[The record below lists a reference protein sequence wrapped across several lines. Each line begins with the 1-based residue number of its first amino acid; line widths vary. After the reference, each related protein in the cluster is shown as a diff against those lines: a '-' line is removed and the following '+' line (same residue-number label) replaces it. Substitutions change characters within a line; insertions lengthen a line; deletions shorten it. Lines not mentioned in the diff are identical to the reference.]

1 MSVIICSQCKNQVE
15 GSLSVCIYCG
25 TPISLSSKAVK
36 KTVGLIVIVATMA
49 LVAMVGVYQ
58 FAKSYLPD
66 ENQFPQSGDSQ
77 SNSGNPESPDPSL
90 APDSGDS
97 EDVDPVAKSIA
108 IEKVEQLLAEGICS
122 KESTAAEFFENSE
135 FPDLSRSD
143 WDQGFVRQCQSPT
156 TASSVR
162 HWVTIFG
169 PELISSHGK
178 SLAVPVN
185 SILVEG
191 DGWFL
196 RSNYYGE
203 DNPRNSSDQVV
214 TQILSLLGGRYT
226 LN

>member
-1 MSVIICSQCKNQVE
+1 MIICSQCKNQVE

-25 TPISLSSKAVK
+25 TPLSLSSKAIK
-36 KTVGLIVIVATMA
+36 RTAGLIVIIATVA
-49 LVAMVGVYQ
+49 LVAMIGVYQ
-58 FAKSYLPD
+58 FAKPYLPG
-66 ENQFPQSGDSQ
+66 ELQFRPSGDSQ
-77 SNSGNPESPDPSL
+77 SNSGKPESPDPPL
-90 APDSGDS
+90 VPDSGDS

-108 IEKVEQLLAEGICS
+108 IDKMNQLLAEGICS
-122 KESTAAEFFENSE
+122 KESTASEFFENSE

-169 PELISSHGK
+169 PELNSSHGK

-185 SILVEG
+185 SILIEG

-196 RSNYYGE
+196 RSNYYGK

-214 TQILSLLGGRYT
+214 MQILTLLGGSYT